1 MAYRNKDVIG
11 EVRPNQMIT
20 TFGPGAIIDAVK
32 DSVTILDT
40 NYWNTKGEKI
50 IDGRLASYLGV
61 SYFYKPK
68 TNGDMGLPIIS
79 FPNYHVC
86 SNSKCNRLFDLRE
99 NFDLE
104 RYKIYGA
111 TCPDCGWTAYP
122 SRFIVMCNKGHMD
135 DFPWDE
141 WIHGKK
147 TNHKKYKLYSTGST
161 STLGDVRVECL
172 ECGQKASMSGATQQ
186 SRFSSMNCSGRH
198 PFRPHARNEKCDEA
212 VIPSQRGASN
222 VYFPVIRSAISIP
235 PWINPLYNLLDEKLR
250 LLEQMLEMGVANA
263 EQLVYQQYF
272 ADQYTKK
279 EFDEALEKRRKN
291 IKEFMEIKLM
301 EYQAITHHADPLYAS
316 NKKHF
321 KAEES
326 PVLGGLSKY
335 ISRVIRI
342 TRLREVM
349 VLKGFTRV
357 IASDPDSDEQVNIVP
372 LNISNSERWLP
383 AVDINGEGVFIE
395 FNADQ
400 IDKWLNIPSVKTLS
414 KQFEVGYDE
423 YCQSRGWNQIY
434 KKNAKYV
441 LLHTFAHLLIKE
453 MSLQSG
459 YSSSAIKER
468 IYSSDEMSGILLY
481 TGSADKEG
489 SLGGLVEL
497 GNIDKLLPLFKS
509 AFENAFNCTN
519 DPECMSN
526 LPTSD
531 KVNGAACHS
540 CCMVSET
547 ACENGN
553 RMLDRGFIVPLSGR
567 EQDSYF
573 RNLVK
578 ELCNVEV

>member
-1 MAYRNKDVIG
+1 MAYKNKDVIG

-20 TFGPGAIIDAVK
+20 TFGPGSIIDAVK

-40 NYWNTKGEKI
+40 NYWHVKGEKI

-68 TNGDMGLPIIS
+68 TNGDIGLPVIS

-86 SNSKCNRLFDLRE
+86 SNSKCNRLFDLRD

-104 RYKIYGA
+104 KYKMYGA
-111 TCPDCGWTAYP
+111 TCPDCEWSAYP
-122 SRFIVMCNKGHMD
+122 SRFIVMCDKGHMD
-135 DFPWDE
+135 DFPWDV
-141 WIHGKK
+141 WIHSTK
-147 TNHKKYKLYSTGST
+147 TGHKRFKLYSTGNT
-161 STLGDVRVECL
+161 STLGDMWVECL
-172 ECGQKASMSGATQQ
+172 DCGQKASMSGATQQ
-186 SRFSSMNCSGRH
+186 SRFSGMKCSGRH
-198 PFRPHARNEKCDEA
+198 PFRPHARNEECNEA
-212 VIPSQRGASN
+212 IRPSQRGASN

-235 PWINPLYNLLDEKLR
+235 PWINPLYNLLDENLR
-250 LLEQMLEMGVANA
+250 LLEQMIEMNVPDAEERLYQKYFA
-263 EQLVYQQYF
+263 EQFTRDAFY
-272 ADQYTKK
+272 
-279 EFDEALEKRRKN
+279 EALEKRRKN

-301 EYQAITHHADPLYAS
+301 EYQAITHHADPLYES

-326 PVLGGLSKY
+326 PVPRGLEKY
-335 ISRVIRI
+335 ISRVVRI

-349 VLKGFTRV
+349 VLKGFTRGT
-357 IASDPDSDEQVNIVP
+357 APDPDSDEQINIVP
-372 LNISNSERWLP
+372 LNISKDERWLP

-395 FNADQ
+395 FNADT
-400 IDKWLNIPSVKTLS
+400 ISEWLNVPSVRALS
-414 KQFEVGYDE
+414 KKYEIGYDE
-423 YCQSRGWNQIY
+423 YCKSRGWNQNY

-468 IYSSDEMSGILLY
+468 IYSSDEMNGILLY

-497 GNIDKLLPLFKS
+497 GNIERLLPLIKS

-519 DPECMSN
+519 NPECMSN
-526 LPTSD
+526 VPSSE

-540 CCMVSET
+540 CCMISET

-553 RMLDRGFIVPLSGR
+553 RMLDRGFVVPLPER
-567 EQDSYF
+567 ESDSYF
-573 RNLVK
+573 RGLIK